1 MLGYATT
8 DLDEMISAIQSS
20 LTTVNS
26 DDDPWLYNNLW
37 KAQEFLQGL
46 WAEGYFDQW
55 IPLPVPVA
63 MRNQIK
69 SQSTASSTIL
79 SVTTAV
85 TVAVVRSDVTNVTP
99 IQFAN
104 VSPNHYN

>member
-8 DLDEMISAIQSS
+8 DLDEMINAIQSA

-46 WAEGYFDQW
+46 WAEGYFDKCGLNM
-55 IPLPVPVA
+55 I
-63 MRNQIK
+63 MY
-69 SQSTASSTIL
+69 
-79 SVTTAV
+79 
-85 TVAVVRSDVTNVTP
+85 VVIVMP
-99 IQFAN
+99 
-104 VSPNHYN
+104 